1 MPQRMSAKKELR
13 KNKKRHEKNVAA
25 KQKIKNTVKKLKK
38 SLDDKDFSATEQI
51 IKEVYKTLDKV
62 AHQGLIHRNKAA
74 RKKSRIAKLINRTKS
89 KTSV

>member
-1 MPQRMSAKKELR
+1 MPQRMSGKKELR
-13 KNKKRHEKNVAA
+13 KNEKRHKKNIAA
-25 KQKIKNTVKKLKK
+25 KQKIKTTVKKLKK
-38 SLDDKDFSATEQI
+38 SLEDKDFPATEQI